1 MKFNLSIT
9 ISAIVALVALISPIL
24 TTLLNNRYLL
34 KVKKLEVQQKK
45 YEQYSSHVRTLF
57 EDFLKYYGEYMGNKL
72 STKSE
77 MALKSSFYK
86 CLPYVP
92 EKAYDHFSEFYELVV
107 SGDISKTSL
116 YMKETLLYDIR
127 RIIDN

>member
-9 ISAIVALVALISPIL
+9 ISVIVALVALISPIL

-57 EDFLKYYGEYMGNKL
+57 EDFLKYYGEYMGNTL

-92 EKAYDHFSEFYELVV
+92 EKAYDYFTEFYELVV